1 MIAAIPYGWRVAIF
15 VAVLVVVCAR
25 WLWWSLEDRDL

>member
-1 MIAAIPYGWRVAIF
+1 MSAIPHDARVALF
-15 VAVLVVVCAR
+15 VTVLLAVCGW

>member
-1 MIAAIPYGWRVAIF
+1 MIARIPYGARVAIF
-15 VAVLVVVCAR
+15 VVLLVVVLAR